1 MDWKELRQSKL
12 CWSQFREFSLIIINE
27 KDNEKVKNDS
37 FCFESYNQ
45 VLNLTNLGN
54 LKLYIDGYEDLP
66 EDVRFDGSIE
76 KYKDFVKLIGQLM
89 NANQVKECLNTTK
102 IWETMGI
109 APELHVA
116 DRMAN
121 IFKWAT
127 VKDDKLKKH
136 YDMVW
141 VMTDFAHTLT
151 IHKRVVGKPNDII
164 SYNWIRNQ
172 SELKDI
178 VL

>member
-1 MDWKELRQSKL
+1 M
-12 CWSQFREFSLIIINE
+12 
-27 KDNEKVKNDS
+27 
-37 FCFESYNQ
+37 
-45 VLNLTNLGN
+45 NLTNLGN

-121 IFKWAT
+121 IFK
-127 VKDDKLKKH
+127 
-136 YDMVW
+136 
-141 VMTDFAHTLT
+141 
-151 IHKRVVGKPNDII
+151 
-164 SYNWIRNQ
+164 
-172 SELKDI
+172 
-178 VL
+178 